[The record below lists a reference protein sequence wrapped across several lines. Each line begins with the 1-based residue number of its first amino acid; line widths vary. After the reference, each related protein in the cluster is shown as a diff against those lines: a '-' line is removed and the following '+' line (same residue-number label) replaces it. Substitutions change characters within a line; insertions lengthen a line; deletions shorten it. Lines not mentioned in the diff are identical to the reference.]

1 MNVELEA
8 KITFNLILIFALGCL
23 LGTVIGSYSGAFILA
38 LGIVYTIKLI
48 VKALEEQSEW
58 SPTITDFT
66 SFQLDHRKK
75 LLTGRKL

>member
-48 VKALEEQSEW
+48 VKALEEQSE
-58 SPTITDFT
+58 
-66 SFQLDHRKK
+66 
-75 LLTGRKL
+75 